1 MTETGASPDSRRG
14 DSLVTA
20 GPRHQADKALPFSEA
35 FVSPL
40 GTGSCGNTN
49 PHGWGESRG
58 SSVCRSA
65 WRLFFFMEVK
75 QTNRRAG
82 HDLRPLTVVSAPFGH
97 HHDGKSRVGADV
109 PRDSPRRGAGT
120 TEPGGGSERARQAR
134 GPPRRAGRPRAEF
147 PLTAISSLLSSRLF
161 AGESMSP
168 RASDLCFR
176 HVFPWRFGASWRMP
190 VVDFPLVEFCPP
202 PGPPSLRPPPGSSCA
217 FFLPLPCPLWSV
229 LGSLLQAASHFT
241 QGGRRPW

>member
-1 MTETGASPDSRRG
+1 
-14 DSLVTA
+14 
-20 GPRHQADKALPFSEA
+20 
-35 FVSPL
+35 
-40 GTGSCGNTN
+40 
-49 PHGWGESRG
+49 
-58 SSVCRSA
+58 
-65 WRLFFFMEVK
+65 MEVK

-109 PRDSPRRGAGT
+109 PRDSPHRGAGT
-120 TEPGGGSERARQAR
+120 TEPGGGSEGARQAR

-176 HVFPWRFGASWRMP
+176 HVFPWRFGASWRML
-190 VVDFPLVEFCPP
+190 VVDFPLVEFCSP
-202 PGPPSLRPPPGSSCA
+202 PGPPSSRPPPGSSCA